1 MQKRKIK
8 FFTQSRKGREEEEKK
23 IENYAR
29 VTCLSF
35 RLVWLPVLPSIRPS
49 VRPSVSLSVCHILGV
64 IIVSLS
70 GISGLP
76 QRQGTTSTQASLAA
90 LPSTH
95 FLTFSTSHSYS
106 LTLSLSHSSRFSYNN
121 ILIPLIHA
129 TLAAK
134 PNKLKAA
141 VRARRLRGLLNVA
154 CCRCRCCW
162 TLPAFR
168 RTHFLG
174 FSHLHLPGRFGRA
187 REQGLVWVLLV
198 CVNH

>member
-1 MQKRKIK
+1 MHESPVSH
-8 FFTQSRKGREEEEKK
+8 FGWSG
-23 IENYAR
+23 
-29 VTCLSF
+29 CLSF
-35 RLVWLPVLPSIRPS
+35 HPSVPPS
-49 VRPSVSLSVCHILGV
+49 VRQSVCLSYTGCDYRVV
-64 IIVSLS
+64 IRDQWLAPTPGNNEYPSKFGSPPIYAFSHVFY
-70 GISGLP
+70 LP
-76 QRQGTTSTQASLAA
+76 LI
-90 LPSTH
+90 
-95 FLTFSTSHSYS
+95 FSDP
-106 LTLSLSHSSRFSYNN
+106 LSLSHSSRFSYNN

-174 FSHLHLPGRFGRA
+174 FSHLHLPGRFGWA
-187 REQGLVWVLLV
+187 REQALAWVLLV